1 MRSSSRPREAVQVQ
15 GLFVLFGFAIAAFFP
30 FLSLY
35 LRRHHGLSESEI
47 GVVLLVVG
55 LARTLGNPIWGHQAD
70 TKIGRL
76 TALQITLVG
85 AGAAALWLN
94 AVDGLALVA
103 IAAAA
108 HGFFMV
114 AHSPAVD
121 AIALEHLGE
130 DRMHEYG
137 RIRGWESVTYA
148 IGCLAF
154 GAILQAFGLG
164 WAMPIYAVAT
174 LAILAWS
181 TTVPRDEGRPLERSG
196 KLGAVG
202 AVFREAPRFWIF
214 LISVFLVW
222 TGFNGAWN
230 FISLKIDDAG
240 GGPLLIG
247 LGTAMGG
254 LIEVPT
260 MRSSSRLQ
268 SRYGLRKMY
277 VAGCLVYAT
286 GFALWGA
293 VTDATVLSFLTLLE
307 GIAFSLLFTT
317 GVVVVGRL
325 LPSHLYSTGSAVSSM
340 VGFGLGPIVGGVAGG
355 YVYQHFGAVY
365 TYAGASVLALAG
377 AVVAWFA
384 LSAPSLRDPTAVEPP
399 LERPDGPLP

>member
-1 MRSSSRPREAVQVQ
+1 VQVQ

-35 LRRHHGLSESEI
+35 LRDHHGLSESEI
-47 GVVLLVVG
+47 GIVLLVVG
-55 LARTLGNPIWGHQAD
+55 VARTVGNPVWGHLAD
-70 TKIGRL
+70 TTLGRVL
-76 TALQITLVG
+76 TLQVTL
-85 AGAAALWLN
+85 AAAAAAALWLN
-94 AVDGLALVA
+94 VVDGLALVA
-103 IAAAA
+103 LAAAV

-114 AHSPAVD
+114 AQGPSVD
-121 AIALEHLGE
+121 AIALEHLGD

-137 RIRGWESVTYA
+137 RIRGWESLAYA
-148 IGCLAF
+148 VGCLAF
-154 GAILQAFGLG
+154 GAILESFGLG
-164 WAMPIYAVAT
+164 WAMPIYAVAA

-181 TTVPRDEGRPLERSG
+181 LTIERDPGRPLERSG

-202 AVFREAPRFWIF
+202 AVFREAPRFWGF
-214 LISVFLVW
+214 LVAVFLVW
-222 TGFNGAWN
+222 TGFNAAWN
-230 FISLKIDDAG
+230 FIGLKIDDAG

-268 SRYGLRKMY
+268 SRFGLRTIFA
-277 VAGCLVYAT
+277 AGCVVYAT

-293 VTDATVLSFLTLLE
+293 VDDATVLSFLTLLE
-307 GIAFSLLFTT
+307 GVAFSLLFTT
-317 GVVVVGRL
+317 GIVVVGRL

-340 VGFGLGPIVGGVAGG
+340 VGFGLGPIVGGVLGG
-355 YVYQHFGAVY
+355 YVYEHLGAGY
-365 TYAGASVLALAG
+365 TYAGASALALAG

-384 LSAPSLRDPTAVEPP
+384 LATPALRGPAVAEPP
-399 LERPDGPLP
+399 LEQPDGPLP